1 MSQQIHEQ
9 LSALMDGELTR
20 EETLFLLRRA
30 GHDPGI
36 AAGWS
41 RWHVTR
47 HALRRQEILP
57 LRAGFAEAILVQ
69 VEAEAAP
76 ARTRQTPW
84 LRWASGGAIAAS
96 VAVAALVLTAPR
108 EAANPGMTPLAGVPA
123 TTAARA
129 AGEATPEFRAPL
141 LAQPLPAQPVSA
153 TTAGFNAPGAP
164 IDPRLQSYL
173 IRHYDAAGTVGQ
185 SALMPYVLLVVPSQP
200 QAAAPQARDEAVEAR
215 R

>member
-36 AAGWS
+36 ATRWS
-41 RWHVTR
+41 RWHVAR
-47 HALRRQEILP
+47 HALRRQEGQP
-57 LRAGFAEAILVQ
+57 LRPGFARAILLQ
-69 VEAEAAP
+69 VESEAAP
-76 ARTRQTPW
+76 VRPRQTPW

-108 EAANPGMTPLAGVPA
+108 EVASPGVAPLVGVPA
-123 TTAARA
+123 APSTRTL
-129 AGEATPEFRAPL
+129 GEAPSEFRAPL
-141 LAQPLPAQPVSA
+141 LAQPLSAQPVSA

-173 IRHYDAAGTVGQ
+173 VRHYDAAGTVGQ

-200 QAAAPQARDEAVEAR
+200 QAATPPPREEVVEGR